1 VSFFRSLFQDL
12 VDKRLWP
19 VAIVLVV
26 AAVAVPVVLK
36 KSEPQADTV
45 AAARQPSPKAPVLS
59 GTPVSLQSDGFH
71 NALSGAPLKDP
82 FRQQHLPKPPKSVTA
97 AVATSQTSS
106 SSSSTGSPSGGS
118 TGGSRTGGGGSSKPP
133 AQGSTKVKLRFGP
146 AGTALKTYELA
157 PLTALP
163 SASNPILI
171 YLGLLKDG
179 KTAAFLVSS
188 DGTPQGDGTCKPS
201 ASVCQTLLMKAGD
214 TEFLDLNADTGAAQY
229 ELDVLDIVHG

>member
-19 VAIVLVV
+19 VAVVLVV
-26 AAVAVPVVLK
+26 AAVAVPVVLS
-36 KSEPQADTV
+36 KSAPQADTV
-45 AAARQPSPKAPVLS
+45 AAARQPAPKTPVLS

-97 AVATSQTSS
+97 VVASSQTSS
-106 SSSSTGSPSGGS
+106 SSSSSTGSSSGGTS
-118 TGGSRTGGGGSSKPP
+118 SGGGGGSSKPR
-133 AQGSTKVKLRFGP
+133 AQGATKIKLRFGA
-146 AGTALKTYELA
+146 AGTALKSYELA

-188 DGTPQGDGTCKPS
+188 DGTPQGDGTCRPS
-201 ASVCQTLLMKAGD
+201 ATVCQTLLMKAGD
-214 TEFLDLNADTGAAQY
+214 TEFLDLNGDTGAAQY
-229 ELDVLDIVHG
+229 ELDVLSIVHG

>member
-1 VSFFRSLFQDL
+1 MTFLRSLVQDL
-12 VDKRLWP
+12 IDKRLWP

-45 AAARQPSPKAPVLS
+45 AAARQPSKAPVLS
-59 GTPVSLQSDGFH
+59 GTPVSLQPDGFH
-71 NALSGAPLKDP
+71 NALNGAPLKDP
-82 FRQQHLPKPPKSVTA
+82 FRQQYLPKPP
-97 AVATSQTSS
+97 AVATGQAQPSQTSS
-106 SSSSTGSPSGGS
+106 SSSSSSPPSSGTTGGTGS
-118 TGGSRTGGGGSSKPP
+118 GGGGSSKPP
-133 AQGSTKVKLRFGP
+133 SKGSTKVKLRFGT
-146 AGTALKTYELA
+146 AGTSLKTYELA

-214 TEFLDLNADTGAAQY
+214 TEFLDLNGDTGAAQY
-229 ELDVLDIVHG
+229 ELDVLSIVHG

>member
-1 VSFFRSLFQDL
+1 MSFARNLLQDL

-19 VAIVLVV
+19 VAVVLLV
-26 AAVAVPVVLK
+26 AAVAIPVALK
-36 KSEPQADTV
+36 KSEPHVATV
-45 AAARQPSPKAPVLS
+45 ATARQPSTPPVLP
-59 GTPVSLQSDGFH
+59 GTPVSLEADGFH
-71 NALSGAPLKDP
+71 DALSGAPLKDP
-82 FRQQHLPKPPKSVTA
+82 FRQQHVPKPPASVTA
-97 AVATSQTSS
+97 QVQPSQTSS
-106 SSSSTGSPSGGS
+106 STGSSGSGS
-118 TGGSRTGGGGSSKPP
+118 TGGSSSSGGGGSSKPP
-133 AQGSTKVKLRFGP
+133 ASGSTKIKLRFGT
-146 AGTALKTYELA
+146 AGTSLKTYELA

-214 TEFLDLNADTGAAQY
+214 TEFLDLNGDTGAAQY
-229 ELDVLDIVHG
+229 ELDVLKVVHG

>member
-1 VSFFRSLFQDL
+1 VTFLRNLLQDL

-19 VAIVLVV
+19 VAILLIV

-36 KSEPQADTV
+36 KSEPQVGAV
-45 AAARQPSPKAPVLS
+45 AAAQQPSTPPVLP
-59 GTPVSLQSDGFH
+59 GTPVSLESDGFH
-71 NALSGAPLKDP
+71 NALNGAPLKDP
-82 FRQQHLPKPPKSVTA
+82 FRQQHVPKLVTSISGVQPA
-97 AVATSQTSS
+97 QSGSS
-106 SSSSTGSPSGGS
+106 SSGSSSGSSGS
-118 TGGSRTGGGGSSKPP
+118 TGGTGNGGGGSGRPP
-133 AQGSTKVKLRFGP
+133 ARGTTKVKLRFGT

-188 DGTPQGDGTCKPS
+188 DGTPQGDGTCTPS
-201 ASVCQTLLMKAGD
+201 AGTCQTLLMKAGD
-214 TEFLDLNADTGAAQY
+214 TEFVDLNSATGAAQY
-229 ELDVLDIVHG
+229 QLDVLKIVQG

>member
-1 VSFFRSLFQDL
+1 VSFLRNLVQDL

-19 VAIVLVV
+19 VAVVLVV
-26 AAVAVPVVLK
+26 AVVAVPVVLK
-36 KSEPQADTV
+36 KSEPHADTV
-45 AAARQPSPKAPVLS
+45 AAARQPSTAPVLP
-59 GTPVSLQSDGFH
+59 GTPVSLHADGFH
-71 NALSGAPLKDP
+71 DALSGAPLKDP
-82 FRQQHLPKPPKSVTA
+82 FRQQHVPKPPMSVTA
-97 AVATSQTSS
+97 QVQPSQSGSS
-106 SSSSTGSPSGGS
+106 SGSSGSSGGTG
-118 TGGSRTGGGGSSKPP
+118 TGGTGNGGGGSGKPP
-133 AQGSTKVKLRFGP
+133 ASGSTKIKLRFGT
-146 AGTALKTYELA
+146 AGTALTTYELA

-214 TEFLDLNADTGAAQY
+214 TEFLDLSNDTGAAQY
-229 ELDVLDIVHG
+229 ELDVLKVVHG

>member
-1 VSFFRSLFQDL
+1 VTFIRNLIQDL

-19 VAIVLVV
+19 VAVVLVV
-26 AAVAVPVVLK
+26 AVVAVPVVLK
-36 KSEPQADTV
+36 KPEPQASPV
-45 AAARQPSPKAPVLS
+45 VAARQPSAGPVLPGS
-59 GTPVSLQSDGFH
+59 PVSLEADGFH
-71 NALSGAPLKDP
+71 DALSGAPLKDP
-82 FRQQHLPKPPKSVTA
+82 FRQQHVPTLTKSVTA
-97 AVATSQTSS
+97 AVQASQPTSS
-106 SSSSTGSPSGGS
+106 SGSSGSSGGTG
-118 TGGSRTGGGGSSKPP
+118 TGGTGGGGGSPKPP
-133 AQGSTKVKLRFGP
+133 ANGSTKIKLRFGT

-188 DGTPQGDGTCKPS
+188 DGQPQGDGTCKPS

-214 TEFLDLNADTGAAQY
+214 TEFLDLSNDTGAAQY
-229 ELDVLDIVHG
+229 ELDVLKVVHG

>member
-1 VSFFRSLFQDL
+1 MTFLRSLVQDL

-36 KSEPQADTV
+36 KSEPTAKTV
-45 AAARQPSPKAPVLS
+45 AAAHQPSKPVVLR
-59 GTPVSLQSDGFH
+59 GTPVSLQPDGFH
-71 NALSGAPLKDP
+71 NALNGAPLKDP
-82 FRQQHLPKPPKSVTA
+82 FRQQYLPKPP
-97 AVATSQTSS
+97 AVATGQAQPSQTSS
-106 SSSSTGSPSGGS
+106 SSSSSSPPSSGTTGGTGS
-118 TGGSRTGGGGSSKPP
+118 GGGGSSKPP
-133 AQGSTKVKLRFGP
+133 ANGSTKVKLRFGT
-146 AGTALKTYELA
+146 AGTSLKTYELA

-214 TEFLDLNADTGAAQY
+214 TEFLDLNGDTGAAQY
-229 ELDVLDIVHG
+229 QLDVLSIVHG